1 MQTLHDIK
9 YFMYVMVQL
18 MFMFG
23 SGLYLIQINRI
34 TEPLYGKEPVY
45 TYENHASLL
54 EATIR
59 NQYKLILGDFDN
71 MSFVSSKEGYGGF
84 FDNET
89 SRWISLENLLVLL
102 YFVGSTFFTQIVI
115 LNMLIAIMSATFDRH
130 NEDL

>member
-71 MSFVSSKEGYGGF
+71 MSFVSSKEGYGDF
-84 FDNET
+84 FDSET

-102 YFVGSTFFTQIVI
+102 YFVGSTFFT
-115 LNMLIAIMSATFDRH
+115 
-130 NEDL
+130 